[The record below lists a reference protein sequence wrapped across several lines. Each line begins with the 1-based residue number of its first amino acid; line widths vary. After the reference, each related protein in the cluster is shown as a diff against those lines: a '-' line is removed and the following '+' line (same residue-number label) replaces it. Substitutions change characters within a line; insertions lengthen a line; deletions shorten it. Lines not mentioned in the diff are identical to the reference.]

1 MAILVPVCL
10 VFQIMP
16 RQARCSAFIAAR
28 MTHGKSSCAT
38 TVFASAPALG

>member
-1 MAILVPVCL
+1 MAIIVPVCL
-10 VFQIMP
+10 TVWIMP
-16 RQARCSAFIAAR
+16 RRIQCSHSIAAR